1 MSTETHS
8 HPSYG
13 QIFLALF
20 ALTVAEILYANLH
33 LPRHLIIIG
42 LVVLAVI
49 KASLVAL
56 FYMHLRFE
64 KVLLA
69 VIGFAPLIFSI
80 ILTMTVGADIRH
92 IHLIHP

>member
-1 MSTETHS
+1 MTSEAHS

-13 QIFLALF
+13 KIFLALF
-20 ALTVAEILYANLH
+20 ALTIAEVVYANIH
-33 LPRHLIIIG
+33 LPKVYIVVGLI
-42 LVVLAVI
+42 LMAVM

-56 FYMHLRFE
+56 FYMHLKFE

-80 ILTMTVGADIRH
+80 ILTLMVGADIRH
-92 IHLIHP
+92 IHP